1 MADTMKV
8 KKVSSER
15 RVSSGSSLLEKLN
28 DYLRVTS
35 PAVWVVLAAVI
46 LLLIGVCIWGALGHI
61 DSTVSAAVISDEN
74 GTVCLVP
81 ASALEGVVEYRTVTV
96 EGQTLE
102 LAPSVLQ
109 PQAVSEDTD
118 VYVLMAGDL
127 SYGDVVYPVEVVMPE
142 SASKPDGE
150 AGADKAVETADE
162 LKSEREADSTLP
174 EGIYVGRLLIEKVSP
189 MSLFFN

>member
-1 MADTMKV
+1 MADTSES
-8 KKVSSER
+8 KKSLFREKSIER
-15 RVSSGSSLLEKLN
+15 IESPEKLN

-150 AGADKAVETADE
+150 AGADKAVETA
-162 LKSEREADSTLP
+162 
-174 EGIYVGRLLIEKVSP
+174 
-189 MSLFFN
+189 